1 MDHIAH
7 TGELFSLL
15 GLGGLAVHHGLLG
28 AGAWA
33 AAHPAWA
40 AGGAAGGA
48 FGAHH
53 IYNHPLWPW
62 RESHMQEVY
71 GRRPEPWK
79 TDKYFSNLRKQYK

>member
-33 AAHPAWA
+33 AANPAWA

-53 IYNHPLWPW
+53 IFKPHFDRFWPQHAHT
-62 RESHMQEVY
+62 RYHTKPDNTRYVNGIPH
-71 GRRPEPWK
+71 GRWE
-79 TDKYFSNLRKQYK
+79 Y